1 MGTNSTRREAFEKS
15 ALGEAE
21 SVAQMFSRSGSS
33 VEGTWATKFWVSLE
47 GEVQDHLWV
56 PS

>member
-1 MGTNSTRREAFEKS
+1 MGANSTRREAFEKS

-21 SVAQMFSRSGSS
+21 SVDQMFSRNGGS

-47 GEVQDHLWV
+47 QEVQDHLWV
-56 PS
+56 SS